1 MSTYPDRLTEAMAQA
16 GYDITRL
23 AKELGISYVA
33 VQKAAQKGAF
43 GSLNNL
49 KAAKILKVNHHW
61 LATGEGERVLNDPF
75 ANPQPPQTN
84 IHQIREPSR
93 YFGKARVMEAIKVL
107 EALEHDDLI
116 EAVGWLKGFA
126 SRGVQKNDADGLQNL
141 PIPAALGAGG

>member
-1 MSTYPDRLTEAMAQA
+1 MSTYPDRLTEAMAHA
-16 GYDITRL
+16 EYDITRL

-75 ANPQPPQTN
+75 ANPQPP
-84 IHQIREPSR
+84 ISSVHQIREPSR
-93 YFGKARVMEAIKVL
+93 YFGKARIVESIKILESLPDDALL
-107 EALEHDDLI
+107 EAYY
-116 EAVGWLKGFA
+116 WLKGFA
-126 SRGVQKNDADGLQNL
+126 AGKAGEKNTEASL
-141 PIPAALGAGG
+141 PNYSVSVA